1 VISSTVVA
9 LDPIGRA
16 ERATA
21 PGRVR
26 VVVADGQTLVR
37 SGYRVLLEG
46 TLGIQVV
53 GEAATGEQAVAQ
65 SARLR
70 PDVVLLEASLA
81 GLDAVEA
88 TRTIASEDDGPAVLV
103 LIGNESDERVIA
115 ALRAGAT
122 SVLAKDT
129 DPEEL
134 VNAVQ
139 VVARGGAFLSPIFTR
154 RLIAELSAQPEPVL
168 PSSDLVDELTPRER
182 EVVELVA
189 HGLSNDQIAE
199 RLIVTPA
206 TAKTHVSRAMVKL
219 NARDRAQVVVFAY
232 ENGLAIPRAETRLA
246 CVTA

>member
-1 VISSTVVA
+1 VTYATVVA
-9 LDPIGRA
+9 LDPARRA
-16 ERATA
+16 EHATA

-46 TLGIQVV
+46 KLGIQVV
-53 GEAATGEQAVAQ
+53 GEAATGEQAVTQ

-70 PDVVLLEASLA
+70 PDVVLLDASLA

-88 TRTIASEDDGPAVLV
+88 TRTIASDDGPAVLV
-103 LIGNESDERVIA
+103 LIGNASEERVIA

-129 DPEEL
+129 DPDEL
-134 VNAVQ
+134 VDAVR

-168 PSSDLVDELTPRER
+168 PSSDLVEDLTPRER

-199 RLIVTPA
+199 RLVVTRS

-232 ENGLAIPRAETRLA
+232 ENGLAIPRAETRFA
-246 CVTA
+246 CAIA

>member
-1 VISSTVVA
+1 VVA
-9 LDPIGRA
+9 LDPARRP
-16 ERATA
+16 EHATA

-46 TLGIQVV
+46 KLGIQVV
-53 GEAATGEQAVAQ
+53 GEAATGEQAVTQ

-70 PDVVLLEASLA
+70 PDVVLLDASLA

-88 TRTIASEDDGPAVLV
+88 TRTIASDDGPAVLV
-103 LIGNESDERVIA
+103 LIGNASEERVIA

-129 DPEEL
+129 DPDEL
-134 VNAVQ
+134 VDAVR

-168 PSSDLVDELTPRER
+168 PSSDLVEDLTPRER

-199 RLIVTPA
+199 RLVVTRS

-232 ENGLAIPRAETRLA
+232 ENGLAIPRAETRFA
-246 CVTA
+246 CAIA

>member
-1 VISSTVVA
+1 MTYATVVA
-9 LDPIGRA
+9 LDPARRP

-46 TLGIQVV
+46 KLGIQVV
-53 GEAATGEQAVAQ
+53 GEAATGEQAVTQ

-70 PDVVLLEASLA
+70 PDVVLLDASLA

-88 TRTIASEDDGPAVLV
+88 TRTIAADDGPAVLV
-103 LIGNESDERVIA
+103 LIGNASEERVIA

-129 DPEEL
+129 DPDEL
-134 VNAVQ
+134 VDAVR

-154 RLIAELSAQPEPVL
+154 RLIAELSAQPQPVL
-168 PSSDLVDELTPRER
+168 PSSDLVEDLTPRER

-199 RLIVTPA
+199 RLVVTRS

-232 ENGLAIPRAETRLA
+232 ENGLAIPRAETRFA
-246 CVTA
+246 CAIA